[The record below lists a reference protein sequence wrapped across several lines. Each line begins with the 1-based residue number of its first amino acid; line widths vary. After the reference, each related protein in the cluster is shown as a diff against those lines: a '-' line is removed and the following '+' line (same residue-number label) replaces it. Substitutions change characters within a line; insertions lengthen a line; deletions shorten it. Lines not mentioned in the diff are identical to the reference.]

1 MLQNIVFISRLD
13 SCIHNHVISVNDTDK
28 VVLREETL
36 AEDCRIFGVNCA
48 RSVTAFYGPIYSQ
61 DAFLQGLSVVQKGE
75 EQIIAWCFLVD
86 FMHFVS
92 LGFAQLHFDIR
103 QSIVVIAI
111 TSAQVVIDNTS
122 VPLSL
127 LFLLV
132 AR

>member
-1 MLQNIVFISRLD
+1 
-13 SCIHNHVISVNDTDK
+13 
-28 VVLREETL
+28 L

-48 RSVTAFYGPIYSQ
+48 RSVTAFYGPIDSQ
-61 DAFLQGLSVVQKGE
+61 DTFLQGLSVVQEGE

-86 FMHFVS
+86 FMDFVS
-92 LGFAQLHFDIR
+92 LGFGQLHFDIR

-111 TSAQVVIDNTS
+111 TSAQVVVDKIS